1 MKMPQQVS
9 IALIAV
15 CLAAA
20 GATAAQS
27 TGHGHGWRSAEN
39 HAEILSLP
47 TGWKVEASTD
57 KTLRLTKTFSAAGL
71 EIEERITVQVARD
84 TYGSVE
90 SAVQDLR
97 GEGYFLVDRTR
108 LAIDSLGVPFWF
120 MNRAADAEE
129 SAWCALLLRG
139 GRVYIIDL
147 RASPLDPQAIA
158 DFESV
163 IENFRLLADPREVA
177 WNALAAGDGAQAER
191 EFRAVLSSTPS
202 DVNAQYGLGLAYLAE
217 GHADDAVREL
227 EKVAPSLGLTEDVRR
242 ALGHAELA
250 RGRTSRGVSLL
261 VQVLRDDPAWDPD
274 VRPSILAG
282 IGSLSGAHSSRQTS
296 DQALTAI
303 AIEFLSRLTHGDE
316 LILQSLRSEFGDE
329 FERALN
335 TCLAKTCDAS
345 LLAQLLAAVDLEQGM
360 VLGLSARGSGDDE
373 RLEAAQAKIADGFKA
388 MTLRRR

>member
-1 MKMPQQVS
+1 MKIPQQVS

-27 TGHGHGWRSAEN
+27 TGHGWRSAEN

-47 TGWKVEASTD
+47 MGWKVEASTD

-120 MNRAADAEE
+120 MNRAADTEE

-158 DFESV
+158 DFGSV

-177 WNALAAGDGAQAER
+177 WNALASGDGVQAER
-191 EFRAVLSSTPS
+191 EFRAVLSSVPS

-242 ALGHAELA
+242 ALGRAELA
-250 RGRTSRGVSLL
+250 RGRTSRGVSML
-261 VQVLRDDPAWDPD
+261 VQVLRDDPGWDPE
-274 VRPSILAG
+274 VRPSIVAG
-282 IGSLSGAHSSRQTS
+282 IRSLSGSASAQTS
-296 DQALTAI
+296 DQAITAI
-303 AIEFLSRLTHGDE
+303 AVEFLSRLRHGDE
-316 LILQSLRSEFGDE
+316 ILLQSLRSEFGKQ
-329 FERALN
+329 FEQALN
-335 TCLAKTCDAS
+335 NCLAKTCDAGMLS
-345 LLAQLLAAVDLEQGM
+345 QLLAAVDLEQGM
-360 VLGLSARGSGDDE
+360 ALGMSARESGDEE
-373 RLEAAQAKIADGFKA
+373 RLEDAQAKMADGFKA
-388 MTLRRR
+388 MTLVRR